1 MNNDVG
7 RGFSTIPWLLQRISA
22 GVLVFL
28 LIIHF
33 WVEHYANWGT
43 PVTFAGVHLR
53 LQNALF
59 MIVDSMLLISV
70 VFHGL
75 NGVRNILLDYPSLI
89 QHNRTV
95 SLILLIIGIATV
107 VFGIYSLYPFLTV
120 AGR

>member
-1 MNNDVG
+1 MNNG

-22 GVLVFL
+22 GVLVCL

-33 WVEHYANWGT
+33 WVGHYANWGA
-43 PVTFAGVHLR
+43 PITFAGVQMR

-59 MIVDSMLLISV
+59 VIVDSMLLILV

-75 NGVRNILLDYPSLI
+75 NGIRNIILDYPSILP
-89 QHNRTV
+89 RSRSV
-95 SLILLIIGIATV
+95 SLILLILGIATV
-107 VFGIYSLYPFLTV
+107 VLGIYSLYPFM

>member
-1 MNNDVG
+1 MNNG
-7 RGFSTIPWLLQRISA
+7 LGFSTFPWLLQRISA
-22 GVLVFL
+22 AILVCL

-33 WVEHYANWGT
+33 WVGHYTNLGASI
-43 PVTFAGVHLR
+43 TFADVQSR

-59 MIVDSMLLISV
+59 MIIDSMLLIAV

-75 NGVRNILLDYPSLI
+75 NGVRNIILDYPSILP
-89 QHNRTV
+89 RSRYA

-107 VFGIYSLYPFLTV
+107 IFGIYSLYPFM

>member
-1 MNNDVG
+1 MNNG
-7 RGFSTIPWLLQRISA
+7 RDFGAIPWLLQRISA
-22 GVLVFL
+22 GILVVL

-33 WVEHYANWGT
+33 WVGHYANLGASI
-43 PVTFAGVHLR
+43 TFAGVQSR

-59 MIVDSMLLISV
+59 IVIDSMLLISV

-75 NGVRNILLDYPSLI
+75 NGVRNIFLDYPSILT
-89 QHNRTV
+89 RSRSV

-107 VFGIYSLYPFLTV
+107 IFGIYSLYPFM